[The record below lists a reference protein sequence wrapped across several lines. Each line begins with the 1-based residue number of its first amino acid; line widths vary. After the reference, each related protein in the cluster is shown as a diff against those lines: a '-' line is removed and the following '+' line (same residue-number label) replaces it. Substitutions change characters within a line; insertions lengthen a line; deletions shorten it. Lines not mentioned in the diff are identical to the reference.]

1 MRIAIMGFPQSG
13 KTTLFNVL
21 ARADA
26 KTGAFAGGAG
36 GLNIGTVSVPD
47 ERLEKLRDLFT
58 PKKYTPARVEYV
70 DLAGAQPSARQQGK
84 ESLYPPQLTSAELI
98 VCAVRAFRDDA
109 VAHPFDTVDPARDI
123 RSFGEEIL
131 LRDLGVVEN
140 RMTRLEKNAR
150 IGAGKDEAVEMAL
163 LRRCREALEAETP
176 LREIELSEDETRR
189 LKGFQ
194 FLTAKPL
201 LTVLNIGESDLPD
214 GHPDFEKLRSAA
226 EGPGKAFV
234 QVAART
240 EMELAALE
248 GQEREEFMGL
258 LGIRESSLDRMIR
271 HSYDLL
277 GLCSFFT
284 VGPDEVRAWTIEK
297 GTRAVDAAG
306 VIHSD
311 LSRGFIRAEVARW
324 DELLEAGGY
333 AELRDRGRLRVE
345 GKEYPVADGDILN
358 IRFSV

>member
-1 MRIAIMGFPQSG
+1 MRIAILGFPQSG

-21 ARADA
+21 ARAQA
-26 KTGAFAGGAG
+26 KTGAFAGAAG

-47 ERLEKLRDLFT
+47 ERLEKLRELFS
-58 PKKYTPARVEYV
+58 PKKYTPAQVEYV
-70 DLAGAQPSARQQGK
+70 DLAGGAQTARQQGK
-84 ESLYPPQLTSAELI
+84 DSLYPPQLTSAELI
-98 VCAVRAFRDDA
+98 VCPIRAFEDDA
-109 VAHPFDTVDPARDI
+109 VAHPFDSVDPARDI
-123 RSFGEEIL
+123 RRFADELL
-131 LRDLGVVEN
+131 LRDLGVIEN
-140 RMTRLEKNAR
+140 RLTRLEKNSR
-150 IGAGKDEAVEMAL
+150 VGAGKEEATEMAL
-163 LRRCREALEAETP
+163 LKRCREALEAEQP
-176 LREIELSEDETRR
+176 LREIDLSDEDRRR

-214 GHPDFEKLRSAA
+214 GSPDFEKLRTAA

-240 EMELAALE
+240 EMEIAGLE
-248 GQEREEFMGL
+248 GQEREEFMNL
-258 LGIRESSLDRMIR
+258 LGIRESSLHRMIR
-271 HSYDLL
+271 MSYDLL

-297 GTRAVDAAG
+297 NTRAVDAAG

-311 LSRGFIRAEVARW
+311 LSRGFIRAEVSRW
-324 DELLEAGGY
+324 DELLECGGY
-333 AELRDRGRLRVE
+333 SELRDKGRLRVE
-345 GKEYPVADGDILN
+345 GKEYPVEDGDILN